1 VTVVFFESQERER
14 GFAMLAKIGG
24 QRFALTSY
32 QNVGGEKDPVD
43 K

>member
-14 GFAMLAKIGG
+14 GFATLAKIGE
-24 QRFALTSY
+24 QRQTFF
-32 QNVGGEKDPVD
+32 GGEESPVD